1 MTNEQLLEA
10 ARIKV
15 VKLRIRNGQV
25 QRRKRVSN
33 VPGFTLRGGKLTRMS
48 PTERRRRKLGA
59 KRAKIKRRS
68 KMQQTLRKRA
78 RSILKRKRLG
88 Y

>member
-1 MTNEQLLEA
+1 MTEEELLEA

-59 KRAKIKRRS
+59 KRAKIKRRA
-68 KMQQTLRKRA
+68 KIQQIVRKRA
-78 RSILKRKRLG
+78 RSIKQRKRLG